1 MHFRVVLECAKMGK
15 MQQCCGACQ
24 DGQNATMLWNVPKW
38 EKCNNVL
45 KECAKMGQMCLRNL
59 PGWAKCNNVLKE
71 CAKMGQMCLR
81 NLPGWA
87 KCNNVLKEC
96 AKMGQMKQCFKEK
109 CQDGPSA
116 TMF

>member
-71 CAKMGQMCLR
+71 CAKMGQM
-81 NLPGWA
+81 
-87 KCNNVLKEC
+87 
-96 AKMGQMKQCFKEK
+96 KQCFKEK